1 MSRPFLDNVTV
12 QLRIPRK
19 LVVIADGMH
28 MNYKE
33 LLVEQFEKM
42 MCSKI
47 LIELGIEGS
56 DVCEQIVER
65 NRIINERY
73 KKTLAE
79 YTAEQ
84 KAASKE
90 LNAMKEAI
98 QQAVRDG
105 KTRGEAESEYG
116 RVFPDHVWKKY
127 GGKS

>member
-56 DVCEQIVER
+56 DICEQIVER

-98 QQAVRDG
+98 QQAIQDG